1 MTDAGPASHRHC
13 HSIQLFIHS
22 YGITDLQYMQD
33 NLKIEGG
40 TLVVAGYD
48 TKYSQLL
55 SAIRARSPLP
65 T

>member
-1 MTDAGPASHRHC
+1 MQGQPATDTAIPFSY
-13 HSIQLFIHS
+13 SFS